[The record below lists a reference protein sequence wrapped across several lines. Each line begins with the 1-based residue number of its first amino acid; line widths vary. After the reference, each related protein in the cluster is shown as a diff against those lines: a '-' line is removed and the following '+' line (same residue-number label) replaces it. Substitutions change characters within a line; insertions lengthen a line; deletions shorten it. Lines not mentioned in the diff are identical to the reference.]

1 MGGNQCV
8 ALAWAAGNENRT
20 DIGDRHAQI
29 AQPPNQLRSREL
41 FQRVVAISGVGVDL
55 GWFQESDLVVVP
67 QCLDTQAG
75 HGGEASDADGA
86 GHVVLRWAGAAPLGS
101 GRSGQ
106 YWGAVLSMMNE
117 VTILPSRT
125 RM

>member
-67 QCLDTQAG
+67 QRFDTQMR
-75 HGGEASDADGA
+75 HGGETTNADGA
-86 GHVVLRWAGAAPLGS
+86 AHGVLRWVVC
-101 GRSGQ
+101 Q
-106 YWGAVLSMMNE
+106 YLGAVLLMMNR